1 MQRVL
6 HSNLSA
12 RIILDIRATSAA
24 YLEDNEPEIST
35 IKCASLSKSRRDR
48 SGFQPESDHH
58 GMRNSSSFCHQIL
71 SDNRIPVSQ
80 GFPTT
85 VNH

>member
-6 HSNLSA
+6 HSNLSS
-12 RIILDIRATSAA
+12 RIILDIRATSTA
-24 YLEDNEPEIST
+24 YQDQPELST
-35 IKCASLSKSRRDR
+35 IKCAPPSRSRRDR
-48 SGFQPESDHH
+48 SGFRPQSNHH
-58 GMRNSSSFCHQIL
+58 EMRSSSSFCHQIL